1 MKLLATAGTALGA
14 AVISLTLMG
23 SPALAANPCAMNP
36 CAEKMM
42 NPCGK
47 MMNPCAVK
55 ERRAKHHAMKK
66 EHMGM
71 MREVMVILRDLNHK
85 PTKEQKK
92 RLTHYIEKLDANMAT
107 CDTWDK
113 DGAHHMKKRNK

>member
-23 SPALAANPCAMNP
+23 SPALAANPCGT
-36 CAEKMM
+36 
-42 NPCGK
+42 NPCGDQK
-47 MMNPCAVK
+47 NPCAVK

-92 RLTHYIEKLDANMAT
+92 RLDSYIEKLDASLAK

-113 DGAHHMKKRNK
+113 NRTDGGAHHKGKHGK

>member
-1 MKLLATAGTALGA
+1 MKLLATAGATLGA

-23 SPALAANPCAMNP
+23 SPALAGNPCAANPCGDAKNP
-36 CAEKMM
+36 CA
-42 NPCGK
+42 
-47 MMNPCAVK
+47 AK

-85 PTKEQKK
+85 PTEEQKK
-92 RLTHYIEKLDANMAT
+92 RLNHYIEKLDAALAT
-107 CDTWDK
+107 CSTWDK
-113 DGAHHMKKRNK
+113 GGAHHKKKHGK